1 LHRADDVAS
10 WPGVGQLRAQ
20 VMLQLVGPLL
30 SGDDFRDG
38 GPGGAYRSLRHHQGG
53 FALPRSGEVRGIRR
67 LLKVG
72 LILAVGE
79 ASSEAVCLA
88 LSWRCVHL

>member
-1 LHRADDVAS
+1 MTSGMEVRAAPTGAS
-10 WPGVGQLRAQ
+10 VTTGGGGV
-20 VMLQLVGPLL
+20 
-30 SGDDFRDG
+30 
-38 GPGGAYRSLRHHQGG
+38 
-53 FALPRSGEVRGIRR
+53 ALPRSGEVRGIRR
-67 LLKVG
+67 LLKAG

>member
-1 LHRADDVAS
+1 M
-10 WPGVGQLRAQ
+10 LR
-20 VMLQLVGPLL
+20 LIGPLL

-38 GPGGAYRSLRHHQGG
+38 GPGGAYRSLRHHRGG
-53 FALPRSGEVRGIRR
+53 GVALPRSGEVRGIRR
-67 LLKVG
+67 LLKAG

-88 LSWRCVHL
+88 LSRRCVHL